1 MCSHTKAPQWVLI
14 KGLQPLFQ
22 EQEVTLPE
30 NQRNSME
37 LPTKLFCR

>member
-22 EQEVTLPE
+22 EQEVTNEFKTSQNPSKTL
-30 NQRNSME
+30 
-37 LPTKLFCR
+37 